1 MKEISMQHSS
11 MVQFC
16 DECGL
21 ANDPDARQCSACHH
35 PLNQATSSASASSPA
50 PIAPVTITPPPVLE
64 VTPGSLFTSSGQHS
78 LVESLLPYGTVNPS
92 GDFLPG
98 TLLARRYKIE
108 QEIGRGGFS
117 VVYRAVDLNA
127 HHREVAIKRIQ
138 LSALNS
144 RQIIDATE
152 TFNRELTMLA
162 RFKSMNGVPA
172 FYEHLTDA
180 ENWYLIMQYIPGQTL
195 EEYLQKKPGGYII
208 EEEAVALGMGIAHLM
223 QTLHDANP
231 PVIFRDLK
239 PSNIMLTSQREFFL
253 IDFGIARNYA
263 PGKKKDTTPLGS
275 PGFAPAEQYGRA
287 QTDQR
292 SDIYSLGA
300 TLQTLITGR
309 DPLELR
315 AGEESRNPKPMS
327 RAMRKVLDSMLAP
340 NPGERPWNM
349 HRVQT
354 LLEEVQNQGM
364 GVRSFWLGLILTA
377 FIDIFL
383 VLWILSGFQS
393 GWLGSI
399 VFPFILLNRVVVRTV
414 RKRLGIQKAVQRYM
428 WLGIIVALLPI
439 LVFWI
444 WYSIISPF

>member
-1 MKEISMQHSS
+1 MLMQHSS

-21 ANDPDARQCSACHH
+21 ANDPEADHCSACQH
-35 PLNQATSSASASSPA
+35 PLTHTFSSPSTPV
-50 PIAPVTITPPPVLE
+50 PIAPVTITPPPVRE
-64 VTPGSLFTSSGQHS
+64 VTPGSLFTTGQYS
-78 LVESLLPYGTVNPS
+78 LVESLLPYGITNPS

-98 TLLARRYKIE
+98 MLLARRYKIE

-117 VVYRAVDLNA
+117 VVYRATDLNA
-127 HHREVAIKRIQ
+127 RNLAVAIKRIQ
-138 LSALNS
+138 LSALNP

-162 RFKSMNGVPA
+162 RFKSMSGVPA

-195 EEYLQKKPGGYII
+195 EEYLKKKPGGYI
-208 EEEAVALGMGIAHLM
+208 EENEAVALGMGIAHLL

-239 PSNIMLTSQREFFL
+239 PSNIMLTSRREFFL
-253 IDFGIARNYA
+253 IDFGIARNFT
-263 PGKKKDTTPLGS
+263 PDKKKDTTPLGS
-275 PGFAPAEQYGRA
+275 PGFAPPEQYGRA

-309 DPLELR
+309 DPQELR
-315 AGEESRNPKPMS
+315 SGEPSHNPRLPS
-327 RAMRKVLDSMLAP
+327 RAMRKLLDSMLAP
-340 NPGERPWNM
+340 NPSDRPGSM
-349 HRVQT
+349 HRVGVR
-354 LLEEVQNQGM
+354 LEEVQNRGM
-364 GVRSFWLGLILTA
+364 GWRSFWMSLILTA
-377 FIDIFL
+377 FIGISL
-383 VLWILSGFQS
+383 VFIIPASFEGGWTGFV
-393 GWLGSI
+393 L
-399 VFPFILLNRVVVRTV
+399 FPFILFNQLVVRRV
-414 RKRLGIQKAVQRYM
+414 RKYLKIQKLLPKYM
-428 WLGIIVALLPI
+428 WLGVLVALLPV

-444 WYSIISPF
+444 WRTFLAPF